1 MGNPITAFG
10 LLKNY
15 RKKNWSGDI
24 SAGFATGVL
33 LIPQGMAYA
42 VIAGLPVEYGLYA
55 ALMAPIAYFLF
66 GTTNK
71 LVIGPAA
78 LDSMLLASG
87 VASLGLALTTEQYV
101 THVLVIVFF
110 AGLLQILAGIFKFGF
125 IANFFSQPLL
135 KGFTSAAA
143 ILIAFSQ
150 FGGLIGLKIEEKSF
164 FHQEVIQYVNQL
176 HEVHWPTLFLGFGT
190 LGIIVLSKKFKLNKL
205 TTPLMVSIGILL
217 SIHFGFEEMGIKV
230 IGDIPK
236 GLPHFSVPDFTSVN
250 LIQVMPISLVVAII
264 GFTVSNSIIKSVE
277 EDNKSLNINRE
288 FTALGLANTLGVFF
302 GGYQASSSFSR
313 SAINKEAG
321 AKTRMSNLVSC
332 LMIAVVLLFFT
343 PVFYYLPKAILA
355 AIIIA
360 ATPSLFS
367 FTYFK
372 ELYSL
377 RKREFF
383 VGIFTFLMT
392 LEFGVI
398 IGLISGVT
406 VSMFVFL
413 YQTLKPH
420 VAILGKIGDTRVYR
434 NILRFE
440 DAKEQDQIVIIRI
453 DAPLYFSN
461 IRFVIDEMQQ
471 ALDERSN
478 IKSLVIKSESINSID
493 ITALN
498 ELKYFIEDLNKKGIH
513 IYFCSVVGPVRDL
526 LYKVDIVSKL
536 GGEQL
541 FLYLNDVVD
550 YIQNNKEFSERK
562 VSIANQA
569 DLVKSEEGIVKSD
582 I

>member
-1 MGNPITAFG
+1 MENPITAFG
-10 LLKNY
+10 LIKNY
-15 RKKNWSGDI
+15 RKKNWSGDL

-55 ALMAPIAYFLF
+55 ALVAPIAYFLF

-87 VASLGLALTTEQYV
+87 IASLGLALTTEQYV
-101 THVLVIVFF
+101 ANVLVVVFLAGLF
-110 AGLLQILAGIFKFGF
+110 QIIAGLLKFGF

-150 FGGLIGLKIEEKSF
+150 MGGLIGIKINDASF
-164 FHQEVIQYVNQL
+164 FHQELFQYFQKLPGL
-176 HEVHWPTLFLGFGT
+176 HLPTTILGLST
-190 LGIIVLSKKFKLNKL
+190 LAVIIVAKKFKFNKL
-205 TTPLMVSIGILL
+205 TTPFLVSLGILI
-217 SIHFGFEEMGIKV
+217 SIHFGFEEMGIQV

-236 GLPHFSVPDFTSVN
+236 GLPQLNALNFQEVDLLKV
-250 LIQVMPISLVVAII
+250 LPIALVVSII

-277 EDNKSLNINRE
+277 EDNKSLNINKE
-288 FTALGLANTLGVFF
+288 FVALGIANVVGVFF

-321 AKTRMSNLVSC
+321 AKTRMSNLVSS

-343 PVFYYLPKAILA
+343 PIFYYLPKSILA

-367 FTYFK
+367 FKYFK
-372 ELYSL
+372 DLYHL

-398 IGLISGVT
+398 IGLIAGVSA
-406 VSMFVFL
+406 SMFVFL

-420 VAILGKIGDTRVYR
+420 LAVLGKIGDTRVYR
-434 NILRFE
+434 NILRFD
-440 DAKEQDQIVIIRI
+440 DAKEQDHIIIIRI

-461 IRFVIDEMQQ
+461 IRFVIDEIQNEI
-471 ALDERSN
+471 DSRSEIN
-478 IKSLVIKSESINSID
+478 SLVIKSESINSID

-498 ELKYFIEDLNKKGIH
+498 ELNYFIHHLKKTGIQV
-513 IYFCSVVGPVRDL
+513 YFCSVVGPVRDL
-526 LYKVDIVSKL
+526 LYKVELVQLL

-541 FLYLNDVVD
+541 FLYLNDVIA
-550 YIQNNKEFSERK
+550 YIQNNKEFSDKK
-562 VSIANQA
+562 VSIANQNL
-569 DLVKSEEGIVKSD
+569 DVLGGSSF
-582 I
+582 